1 MKVKDDFVDFTF
13 MKEKNLPK
21 QCVAFNQ
28 ELLKLDLKY
37 DGTAS
42 EPGEYR
48 Y

>member
-1 MKVKDDFVDFTF
+1 MKVKNDSVDFTF

-21 QCVAFNQ
+21 QCEAFKQ

-42 EPGEYR
+42 EPGEYH

>member
-1 MKVKDDFVDFTF
+1 MKVKDDFVNFTF

-21 QCVAFNQ
+21 QCEAFKQ

-37 DGTAS
+37 DGP